1 MASKAAAFGAA
12 ALITAIAAVYLVAIE
27 HGKGADAVVIVPAL
41 LAAAVLAAVAPF
53 SSRRVGLLGAS
64 FALVLV
70 VAILTGFSIGL
81 LLVPPLL
88 LIVYAAFN

>member
-1 MASKAAAFGAA
+1 V
-12 ALITAIAAVYLVAIE
+12 AVE
-27 HGKGADAVVIVPAL
+27 HGKGADAAVIVPAL
-41 LAAAVLAAVAPF
+41 LVAAVLAAAGPF
-53 SSRRVGLLGAS
+53 VQRRVAFLGAS

-88 LIVYAAFN
+88 LIVYAAFS